1 MTFAPLYCVCLDF
14 DGTIMEYEGDRG
26 WFHPAVIECLND
38 IEKLGVRWFTNSGRG
53 IKNQLE
59 VLELS
64 VKRGLIHLPEKMIC
78 GESFI
83 YDRAGNSYVDR
94 EPWNTRTRAYLY
106 EFHEEVQRRLSGSLA
121 VWMEKY
127 APKQTYVR
135 EDATV
140 FLVDPAGD
148 HPAALS
154 SEMAACLEDMP
165 QAEVSING
173 GYVFAI
179 PEFLGKGRVLAE
191 SLAHDRARLAR
202 TLAIGNDQNDIPM
215 LDGQSAALA
224 GCPADA
230 AEEVIR
236 TVREAD
242 GYVSSLPGPSGTI
255 AVIEHYLGKTSKAL

>member
-1 MTFAPLYCVCLDF
+1 MTQAPLYCVCLDF
-14 DGTIMEYEGDRG
+14 DGTIMEYEGELG
-26 WFHPAVIECLND
+26 WFHPAVIECLNALEPAG
-38 IEKLGVRWFTNSGRG
+38 IRWFTNSGRG

-83 YDRAGNSYVDR
+83 YDRVGDSFIAR
-94 EPWNTRTRAYLY
+94 EPWNTKTREYLY
-106 EFHEEVQRRLSGSLA
+106 EFHAQVQHRLNGSLA

-140 FLVDPAGD
+140 FLVDPACD

-154 SEMAACLEDMP
+154 FEMAACLEDMP
-165 QAEVSING
+165 QAEVCING

-179 PEFLGKGRVLAE
+179 PDFLGKGRVLTE
-191 SLAHDRARLAR
+191 SLAHNREQLAR
-202 TLAIGNDQNDIPM
+202 TLAIGNDQNDISM
-215 LDGQSAALA
+215 LDGRSAGLA

-242 GYVSSLPGPSGTI
+242 GYVSSLPGPAGTI
-255 AVIEHYLGKTSKAL
+255 EIIEHYIQKSGKAL